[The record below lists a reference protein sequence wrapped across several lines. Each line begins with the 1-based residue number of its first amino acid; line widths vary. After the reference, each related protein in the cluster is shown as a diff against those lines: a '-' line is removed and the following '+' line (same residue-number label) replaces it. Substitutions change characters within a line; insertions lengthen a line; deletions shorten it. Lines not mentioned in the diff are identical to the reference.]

1 MQESQNLS
9 SKHSFIIVTYFHGQN
24 VEKHKKDKIVTLSFP
39 KFVSFYHLSVPEGL
53 RISKIFFAILHTK
66 LIMDYRKGFLYLIKN
81 KKIKKITSI
90 QGRCF

>member
-9 SKHSFIIVTYFHGQN
+9 SKHSFIIVTYFHSQN
-24 VEKHKKDKIVTLSFP
+24 VEKHKKDKTVTLSFP

-66 LIMDYRKGFLYLIKN
+66 ILIDNRKGFFIFIKN
-81 KKIKKITSI
+81 KKDKKITNY
-90 QGRCF
+90 QGRYF